1 MTTIIIKSFNRPY
14 YLERCLQ
21 SIYSCVKGNFELK
34 ILDDGTPTKY
44 LGIIKSKFPEAKIIT
59 SAQYPDKI
67 QAIED
72 HITMGKKIDGFAI
85 PTDLW
90 YNEVKSSA
98 DYVLVTEDDVWFT
111 KKINLDAIVKEMQH
125 YQIPLVKLGW
135 LGMRNDEAY
144 CKNQKLTDHLD
155 DFTPKGLFTSNKL
168 VMDWFMFNKYKFFTV
183 LYKLGIVDNT
193 TKEKY
198 WSINSIL
205 MGLYD
210 KKYWLAIWK
219 DAAGRVDEKQ
229 QLRNAAAWYNR
240 NKKAL
245 FAKASVEVMKT
256 TFQSSAT
263 GSYHEY
269 DSRLDVNRFN
279 YIINEA
285 WFQGQFDVME
295 NYPKD
300 FSEPYIRSFLDQ
312 VNHPDS
318 QYSEW
323 MAWAE
328 KFKNQYRN
336 IGAEVK

>member
-1 MTTIIIKSFNRPY
+1 MDILIKSFNRPF
-14 YLERCLQ
+14 YLDRCIQ
-21 SIYSCVKGNFELK
+21 SIFRNVDGDCRITV
-34 ILDDGTPTKY
+34 LDDGTQEKY
-44 LGIIKSKFPEAKIIT
+44 LDKLKGKYPSVNIQMSVQAENKRKAIAEHLSKSTP
-59 SAQYPDKI
+59 
-67 QAIED
+67 
-72 HITMGKKIDGFAI
+72 IDGFSI

-90 YNEVKSSA
+90 KNAVEKA
-98 DYVLVTEDDVWFT
+98 GDYVLVTEDDVWFT

-229 QLRNAAAWYNR
+229 QLRNAAAWYNS

-269 DSRLDVNRFN
+269 DNQFDVNRFN

-285 WFQGQFDVME
+285 WFRDEFDAME
-295 NYPKD
+295 NYPHD
-300 FSEPYIRSFLDQ
+300 FSEAYIKTFLDKE
-312 VNHPDS
+312 NHPDA
-318 QYSEW
+318 QHRDW
-323 MAWAE
+323 IAWAE
-328 KFKNQYRN
+328 RFKNQYKN
-336 IGAEVK
+336 LGAITY

>member
-1 MTTIIIKSFNRPY
+1 MDILIKSFNRPF
-14 YLERCLQ
+14 YLDRCIQ
-21 SIYSCVKGNFELK
+21 SIFQNVEGDCCITV
-34 ILDDGTPTKY
+34 LDDGTQEKY
-44 LGIIKSKFPEAKIIT
+44 LDKLKRKYPSVNIQM
-59 SAQYPDKI
+59 SAQAENKRK
-67 QAIED
+67 AIAQNLSKG
-72 HITMGKKIDGFAI
+72 TPIDGFSI

-90 YNEVKSSA
+90 KNAVEKSG

-245 FAKASVEVMKT
+245 FAKTSVEVMKT

-269 DSRLDVNRFN
+269 GSRLDVNRFN